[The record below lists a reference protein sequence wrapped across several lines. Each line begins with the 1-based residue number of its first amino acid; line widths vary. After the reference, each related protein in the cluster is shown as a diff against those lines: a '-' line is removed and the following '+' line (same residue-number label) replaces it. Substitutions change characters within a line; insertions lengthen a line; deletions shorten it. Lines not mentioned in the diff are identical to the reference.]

1 MRNTPTQYIPAPELI
16 RLPNGGISFRRA
28 GGFPESTRQP
38 STYAPS
44 PLFTTRERTIAPPD
58 AGMAWRRIAWCLL
71 VAAALVVA
79 AGLLAW

>member
-1 MRNTPTQYIPAPELI
+1 MRNTPTRYIPAPELI
-16 RLPNGGISFRRA
+16 RLPNGGIGFRRV
-28 GGFPESTRQP
+28 GGFPESSRQP
-38 STYAPS
+38 SS
-44 PLFTTRERTIAPPD
+44 WPLAITTARERTIAPPD